1 MPKQSLVLQIFVASP
16 SDVSEERSIL
26 DQVVAEQNKIFSK
39 SIGITFELVKWET
52 DVIPGFGKEPQDV
65 INRQIPDDYDV
76 FIGIFWLRAGTPT
89 KSSAS
94 GSIEEFHRALER
106 FKRDGS
112 PEVMVYFKN
121 TAINPDKID
130 LDQYRTLKEF
140 KDSISAHGGLYSP
153 FDDQPG
159 FESALRTHLALV
171 AHRTAQTHNQSA
183 ARPFPSQ
190 ELTTSAPTEN
200 DEELGYL
207 DYIDLHE
214 ESMKQMNSCM
224 STISELIG
232 NQSRRTAER
241 TERLVD
247 SMEDPQRARK
257 FISLLAG
264 DIEQFAKDLEP
275 VIARHAHHREIAFD
289 ALSKAITLQ
298 REFGGEQADLNTLR
312 ENLLTLKKSILTA
325 KDSTIEM
332 RDTTQSIPRLTKE
345 LNHAKR
351 AQVQAIDG
359 LIDEI
364 ARTSTNVDNVIDSID
379 RHT

>member
-26 DQVVAEQNKIFSK
+26 DQVVAEQNKILSK
-39 SIGITFELVKWET
+39 STGITFEIVKWET
-52 DVIPGFGKEPQDV
+52 DVAPGFGKEPQDV
-65 INRQIPDDYDV
+65 INRQITDDYDV

-89 KSSAS
+89 RSSAS

-140 KDSISAHGGLYSP
+140 KESISADGGLYST

-159 FESALRTHLALV
+159 FESSLRTHLALV
-171 AHRTAQTHNQSA
+171 AHRAAQIHSQSIA
-183 ARPFPSQ
+183 PSVSSQ
-190 ELTTSAPTEN
+190 ELTTSSPIEN

-224 STISELIG
+224 STITELMG

-241 TERLVD
+241 TERLGN
-247 SMEDPQRARK
+247 SMDDPQRARK
-257 FISLLAG
+257 FISLQAG
-264 DIEQFAKDLEP
+264 DMDQFAKDLEP

-289 ALSKAITLQ
+289 ALSKAITFQ
-298 REFGGEQADLNTLR
+298 REFGGEEADLTSLR
-312 ENLLTLKKSILTA
+312 ENLLTLKKSIISA

-364 ARTSTNVDNVIDSID
+364 EKTSNNVDNVIDSID
-379 RHT
+379 RLA